1 MKSTVSFIFDTL
13 DALICLP
20 TFLLIV
26 AWLIKV
32 SIDLY
37 RTIKKYN
44 SITKSRTEAQ
54 SPYRAVEI
62 YNYKTHISKFIIA
75 IAICIAELSQI
86 IFAYLYRIVDIRIP
100 KLDMD
105 VVNVSAIAFGKTIHV
120 SCDYD
125 VLKFVFHPYLFLFFD
140 LYLAA
145 YILLMVLLSFLTR
158 FLSLRYLRHPV
169 KPYLLRYLAWL
180 LFQFTLIALSSN
192 SFTFPFLFVLMPVL
206 SIVNWF
212 LLVRESVF
220 LSRVLNMN
228 IRSIAW
234 YSNNTRSFNNQLIAY
249 NNYKLFRKLLL
260 ISLFISVIVIFF
272 LFFASGFK
280 LFICLTQYHSTLN
293 PILNIM
299 EHLASYIDPVFLFLY
314 LLSYGLPFWTYTGA
328 FCISKCSNKNQQY
341 RFNYANTKIQPLLGN
356 P

>member
-140 LYLAA
+140 QYFLYQYSLSHCF
-145 YILLMVLLSFLTR
+145 LFHCLLSR
-158 FLSLRYLRHPV
+158 FLFHCLLSRCYPLSRPSL
-169 KPYLLRYLAWL
+169 
-180 LFQFTLIALSSN
+180 LS
-192 SFTFPFLFVLMPVL
+192 VL
-206 SIVNWF
+206 S
-212 LLVRESVF
+212 VRIEC
-220 LSRVLNMN
+220 
-228 IRSIAW
+228 
-234 YSNNTRSFNNQLIAY
+234 
-249 NNYKLFRKLLL
+249 K
-260 ISLFISVIVIFF
+260 
-272 LFFASGFK
+272 
-280 LFICLTQYHSTLN
+280 
-293 PILNIM
+293 
-299 EHLASYIDPVFLFLY
+299 
-314 LLSYGLPFWTYTGA
+314 
-328 FCISKCSNKNQQY
+328 
-341 RFNYANTKIQPLLGN
+341 
-356 P
+356 